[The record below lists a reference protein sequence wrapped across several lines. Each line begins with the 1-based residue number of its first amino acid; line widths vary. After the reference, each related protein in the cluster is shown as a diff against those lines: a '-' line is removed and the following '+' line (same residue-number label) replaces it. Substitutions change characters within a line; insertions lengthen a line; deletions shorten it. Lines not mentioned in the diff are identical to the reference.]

1 MEIFWISDIVIAL
14 FELIALLILIILY
27 AVSYRKYRAK
37 IYIQIISFTA
47 VFTVQ
52 SALTIY
58 IYYYF
63 SRFLGATVA
72 IPLMAL
78 SILGIAAIAML
89 FRFMRQ

>member
-14 FELIALLILIILY
+14 FELIALLILVILY
-27 AVSYRKYRAK
+27 AISYRKYRAK
-37 IYIQIISFTA
+37 IYVQIISFTSI
-47 VFTVQ
+47 FTVQ

>member
-1 MEIFWISDIVIAL
+1 MEIFWISDIIIAL
-14 FELIALLILIILY
+14 FELIALLILVILY
-27 AVSYRKYRAK
+27 AISYRKYRAK
-37 IYIQIISFTA
+37 VYLQVISFTSI
-47 VFTVQ
+47 FTLQ

-78 SILGIAAIAML
+78 SILGIAAIVML